1 MSSLFIKNA
10 SSIVTCDNND
20 RVHNNS
26 NILIENGVITYIGK
40 EEKNAD
46 RVIDASGCF
55 VYPGLMEL

>member
-40 EEKNAD
+40 EEKML
-46 RVIDASGCF
+46 I
-55 VYPGLMEL
+55 E